1 MKEEQITPEV
11 FEHLVNLAALA
22 LDPSQSEYLRSEL
35 NNQLKAIHELMA
47 IPIDESMP
55 LASHG
60 VVINQENMPKLRQD
74 IWQACENAEEII
86 AQAPVSEGGYIIVPE
101 IPHEDMD

>member
-1 MKEEQITPEV
+1 MTEEQITLEV

-22 LDPSQSEYLRSEL
+22 LEPSQSKYLRSEL

-47 IPIDESMP
+47 IQIDESIP

-60 VVINQENMPKLRQD
+60 VVIEQANMPKLRRD
-74 IWQACENAEEII
+74 TWQACENSEEII
-86 AQAPVSEGGYIIVPE
+86 AQAPVSEAGYIIVPE
-101 IPHEDMD
+101 IPHEDME